1 MPINY
6 LNDWLLF
13 TVAFTL
19 LLVITFIMQRQSDHF
34 YTLDVIVRKFSI
46 MELEVPATSREL
58 YNIIYGLFQL
68 PPDASKKSLRALRGQ
83 LWLDFLFMPLAYG
96 CIFLLCWR
104 VAYKMQLPVGK
115 YIFLAFAVVQLIPWI
130 CDIIE
135 NGFLLSQLRRD
146 VKEISKELHHSY
158 LFMEALKWGL
168 AITATVCGM
177 GAVMYFW
184 CTGAY
189 SATSL
194 QYMIIVVVEIVIF
207 LLASGLSAKRR
218 KVANP

>member
-1 MPINY
+1 MPIDY

-19 LLVITFIMQRQSDHF
+19 LLVVSFIMQRQSDHF

-46 MELEVPATSREL
+46 MELEVPATPKEL
-58 YNIIYGLFQL
+58 YNLISGLFQL
-68 PPDASKKSLRALRGQ
+68 PPDASRKSLRALRGQ
-83 LWLDFLFMPLAYG
+83 LWLDFLFMPLVYG

-104 VAYKMQLPVGK
+104 VAYKMQLPVGR
-115 YIFLAFAVVQLIPWI
+115 YIFLAFAVGQIIPWI

-135 NGFLLSQLRRD
+135 NRFLLSQLRPD
-146 VKEISKELHHSY
+146 VKEISKGWHRSY
-158 LFMEALKWGL
+158 LYMEGVKWGL

-194 QYMIIVVVEIVIF
+194 QYMIIIVVEIIVF
-207 LLASGLSAKRR
+207 LLASRSSAKHQQ
-218 KVANP
+218 VS